1 MRRAREKREREV
13 AERGETSPADAGEES
28 TQQIPPPPPK
38 RWITVTAEEAFD
50 AFKQGECVVVDVRD
64 VRSFRRE
71 SVSGSTNMPLVN
83 VDGRPL
89 AYTYETNA
97 SGFFRGVHANVS
109 EQGRRG
115 GLTRW
120 QSSGDERVR

>member
-50 AFKQGECVVVDVRD
+50 AFKQGECVVVDVRHFALHD
-64 VRSFRRE
+64 LAESQVRIGFGQATYLHPELGLRIDRAAHDR
-71 SVSGSTNMPLVN
+71 TCPAHALV
-83 VDGRPL
+83 
-89 AYTYETNA
+89 
-97 SGFFRGVHANVS
+97 
-109 EQGRRG
+109 
-115 GLTRW
+115 
-120 QSSGDERVR
+120 